1 MGRPAI
7 VWTLLVAAL
16 GIAWARPAPA
26 GERLPQG
33 VAPGIYRSAQPDEEA
48 LRAAHEQGV
57 RTVVVLR
64 SGVPAHERALAAE
77 LGLEVVHVPMD
88 GTQMPSVEEV
98 DRALEVV
105 LDASKRP
112 VLVHC
117 AHGEERT
124 GAVIAAYRVVAEG
137 WDPAAAEKE
146 ALDLGFG
153 FDDLAEFLVRYRE
166 HRSGR

>member
-1 MGRPAI
+1 
-7 VWTLLVAAL
+7 
-16 GIAWARPAPA
+16 
-26 GERLPQG
+26 
-33 VAPGIYRSAQPDEEA
+33 
-48 LRAAHEQGV
+48 
-57 RTVVVLR
+57 
-64 SGVPAHERALAAE
+64 
-77 LGLEVVHVPMD
+77 MD